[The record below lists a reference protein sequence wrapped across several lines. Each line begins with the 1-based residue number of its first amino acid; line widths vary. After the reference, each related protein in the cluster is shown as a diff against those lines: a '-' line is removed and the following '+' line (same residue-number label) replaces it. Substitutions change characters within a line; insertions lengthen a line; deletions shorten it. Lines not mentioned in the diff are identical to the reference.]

1 MMKKS
6 GIRKSPTHD
15 LAKVLQQMDDW
26 MRHHTRLGLVIN
38 PSLFA
43 LCLRGRI
50 VGRQKRLFLFDSY
63 GETCRVALR
72 PEDFD
77 RVLCNQEGTDSSV
90 TLISEEEGQLTL
102 SEDNREARLE
112 EMSAD
117 WFRSNL
123 ESDADP
129 SGADEQERASQ

>member
-1 MMKKS
+1 MMQKS

-15 LAKVLQQMDDW
+15 LAKVLQQMDNW
-26 MRHHTRLGLVIN
+26 MRHQTRLSLLIN

-63 GETCRVALR
+63 GETCRVTLK
-72 PEDFD
+72 PESFD
-77 RVLCNQEGTDSSV
+77 RVVCNQEGTALSVELTSAEQGRVTIFEDSR
-90 TLISEEEGQLTL
+90 QPK
-102 SEDNREARLE
+102 LE
-112 EMSAD
+112 EICAD

-123 ESDADP
+123 EHGADP
-129 SGADEQERASQ
+129 SGADEQKTP